1 MLKALLES
9 PNIQVVAIIASTRN
23 LKIRENKLLSDLK
36 RIKQSGVHYAL
47 YLWFVTSGYKAF
59 QIFSKLQSIESISSA
74 HNIPIHKTN
83 NINTPEIAD
92 VVQGLQPEILLC
104 AHFNQLVS
112 PTTYSL
118 ASDIALNIH
127 PSILPDLK
135 GVDPGFYALQE
146 NYRQTGTTL
155 HALAEEFDEGATI
168 AQKVYD
174 VCDSD
179 TLLSLNQSLFNLGSQ
194 LLDEYLKNPK
204 RYTQYILKSDK
215 PSRYDSWPSKK
226 QVNNLRKKR
235 KLISLHDL
243 KQLFHNV

>member
-23 LKIRENKLLSDLK
+23 LKIRENRLLSDLK

-112 PTTYSL
+112 PTIYSL
-118 ASDIALNIH
+118 ASDYALNIH

-146 NYRQTGTTL
+146 NYQRTGATL
-155 HALAEEFDEGATI
+155 HVLAEEFDEGETI
-168 AQKVYD
+168 AQKTYD
-174 VCDSD
+174 VHDSD
-179 TLLSLNQSLFNLGSQ
+179 TLLSLNQSLFDLGSQ
-194 LLDEYLKNPK
+194 LLNEHLKNQK
-204 RYTQYILKSDK
+204 KYRQGIKKIDK

-226 QVNNLRKKR
+226 QVNILRKER
-235 KLISLHDL
+235 KLVSFYDL
-243 KQLFHNV
+243 KQFFHNG